1 MGYTSYCVAKNLAAI
16 AENRLMRKSPNQA
29 DKQAQFQIR
38 DCRFLSGC
46 SLAILVGAAF
56 FMLAGPVSA
65 EDSPSS
71 NLVKISKDNMEAKL
85 AAEFQKYLQ
94 TGSPDAMCE
103 FGMEDHGTAFKVQS
117 SPKIIGASQNPQLAQ
132 NQNLTW
138 QVFSR
143 SSIVTEKSNSVK
155 F

>member
-71 NLVKISKDNMEAKL
+71 NLVKISKD
-85 AAEFQKYLQ
+85 
-94 TGSPDAMCE
+94 
-103 FGMEDHGTAFKVQS
+103 
-117 SPKIIGASQNPQLAQ
+117 KIGRAH
-132 NQNLTW
+132 
-138 QVFSR
+138 V
-143 SSIVTEKSNSVK
+143 
-155 F
+155 